1 MIFQDE
7 FRIHLWFCLIHLF
20 FYHSTEP
27 NSSCRYVFIQDSL
40 PRSSQQGNPFP
51 HMKSLI
57 CKKKQENISQQ
68 KLPKKKKTPKNNP
81 NILKKISK
89 IQNEK
94 TLDSPLHRSHPPWAH
109 WRTWSTQPIARPVL
123 GANGDQLVDLIGP
136 CRCKVAKVAWWLEDV
151 ILPNMLESICKN
163 RTSCIH

>member
-20 FYHSTEP
+20 FIIQQNQTRHVAMFSSKTVFPGHP
-27 NSSCRYVFIQDSL
+27 NRVI
-40 PRSSQQGNPFP
+40 P
-51 HMKSLI
+51 SLI
-57 CKKKQENISQQ
+57 WNRWSAKKQENISQQ